1 MNSIKYAKYSRF
13 SRMALIFVNIVAV
26 FFYSFVY
33 LFASK
38 YILAKNFSH
47 LLLEKLEAVPNN
59 PDHVFLSTAFFF
71 FLFLLVLF
79 YRDRRMAFK
88 EDIYS
93 DWLILVEILLIIL
106 TFTALQFSYNGL
118 FLLVFADIF
127 YSYAN
132 FYSVREQ
139 KYWLLFIVVSFGML
153 LISNYELLSLLV
165 KMPSL
170 DTYISFFPN
179 TTRITLSFIKNFLS
193 SLNIIVFIISLVSY
207 VMYSVAENH
216 KIEEELRMADRAN
229 TQLNDYISL
238 AEKIAE
244 DKERKR
250 IAREI
255 HDTLGH
261 ALTGISAGIDAV
273 SVLVDLNPAHAKNQ
287 LNNVSQ
293 VVREGIQDVR
303 RSLEKLRPGALD
315 KGSLKEALLKM
326 ITDYENLSK
335 LHVELHYDWDDVD
348 LDITKE
354 DIIFRVIQES
364 ITNSL
369 RHGHAQNVE
378 IDMLKADDYLLT
390 IYDDGIGCQ
399 EITMG
404 YGLTQMRERLAII
417 GGTVEF
423 HSQDGFQTII
433 TIPKRKGEEDDQSS
447 YSG

>member
-1 MNSIKYAKYSRF
+1 
-13 SRMALIFVNIVAV
+13 
-26 FFYSFVY
+26 
-33 LFASK
+33 
-38 YILAKNFSH
+38 
-47 LLLEKLEAVPNN
+47 
-59 PDHVFLSTAFFF
+59 
-71 FLFLLVLF
+71 
-79 YRDRRMAFK
+79 MAFK

-378 IDMLKADDYLLT
+378 IDMFKADDYLLT

>member
-79 YRDRRMAFK
+79 YRDWRMAFK

-139 KYWLLFIVVSFGML
+139 KYWLLFIVVSLSRL
-153 LISNYELLSLLV
+153 LISNYELLSFLV

-293 VVREGIQDVR
+293 VVREGI
-303 RSLEKLRPGALD
+303 
-315 KGSLKEALLKM
+315 
-326 ITDYENLSK
+326 
-335 LHVELHYDWDDVD
+335 LHVELHYDWDAVD

-378 IDMLKADDYLLT
+378 IDMFKADDYLLT

-399 EITMG
+399 KITMG